1 MITRHLYKHSVETH
15 SHLAR
20 RRPGG
25 SRARLLHN
33 KKERLKGVMMNRI
46 RAWVCGFILPVAALV
61 LLSGADASRVEQDR
75 LGHYR
80 NLGKAFY
87 ENPTMQPQAVDE
99 FKKALDLAPNSAR
112 EMVNYGL
119 ALLRAGK
126 TKEGVAELER
136 AQKQDP
142 KIPHT
147 WFNLGIVFKK
157 QGEYA
162 PAVAQFQG
170 LLRLVPDEPVSHYNL
185 GVLAKSMDKRDE
197 AMREFETAERLNP
210 NLAAPH
216 FQLYNLYRQAGRA
229 DDAARELATFQK
241 LKILTEG
248 AAVPE
253 DMEWSYYAE
262 IYDPIVPRP
271 ESEPAPPPKFGDR
284 KVADGFDAAT
294 AGVLVLDAFGTRRA
308 DLLAWSAKGAQLYKN
323 GTTLVADSGLAG
335 LKDIVSIAAGDYDN
349 DGLPDLCVI
358 TASGAALYHNNKGK
372 FERSPLKLPAG
383 HFAKAVW
390 IDFDHDYDLDL
401 ILLGENAA
409 LARNNGEAGFSD
421 ETALFPFEKGN
432 AIDATPIDLIPDTNG
447 VDLAVSY
454 RDRPGVMYRDRLL
467 GKYEAEPLAALP
479 AGAKGL
485 NAIDVNNDSWTDLA
499 ADGLLLLNHQGKL
512 EPLTGLDATG
522 PLTFADL
529 ANRGIGDLVAGNGV
543 FRNLGLDHFEK
554 TPAAIPAAV
563 AAVAADFDGNGRA
576 DIALIAADGT
586 LHLLHNDIQTHTN
599 WLRAELTGVKTMKLA
614 FGAKVEIKTGS
625 SYQKR
630 TYQGVPLLFGV
641 DTYKSVDAVRI
652 TWPHGLIQDESEQPV
667 DKSIDYQ
674 EAQRLSGSCP
684 MIFTWDGG
692 KFRFITDVLGV
703 APLGAASGDGSY
715 FPVDHDEYV
724 QIPGEAL
731 RAQDGR
737 YEIRITEEL
746 HEVSYLDQVKLIAVD
761 HPADVEIFTNDKFK
775 SPPFPEF
782 RLFGVK
788 QRIYPVSARDEQ
800 GHDVLSR
807 LLKRDRTYPD
817 GFRRDYL
824 DVAELHN
831 LDLDFGKAAPDN
843 RAVLILN
850 GWVDWADG
858 STFMAASQ
866 AHKDLVLPYLHVK
879 NAAGEWKT
887 VIQDMG
893 IPSGK
898 PKTISVD
905 LTGKFL
911 SASREVRIVTNLCVY
926 WDEIFLSEDTAAPL
940 VRLTDIQAESADL
953 HFRGFS
959 TPVIHPQRKQPEGF
973 DYARWMP
980 VSMWNPTQ
988 GLYTRYGDVL
998 PLIGAIDDKLV
1009 IMGSG
1014 DELRLLFPERA
1025 GGPLRAG
1032 WKRDFLLFVDG
1043 WAKDADANTAYS
1055 QTVEPLPFHA
1065 MSQYPYKDGE
1075 HFPDDAAHRQY
1086 REQYNTRP
1094 ALRLIRPLVEGGATQ
1109 GAASLP

>member
-1 MITRHLYKHSVETH
+1 
-15 SHLAR
+15 
-20 RRPGG
+20 
-25 SRARLLHN
+25 
-33 KKERLKGVMMNRI
+33 MNRI
-46 RAWVCGFILPVAALV
+46 PAWLFPLLLSIAALV
-61 LLSGADASRVEQDR
+61 LLFGADTSRVDADR
-75 LGHYR
+75 LGRFR

-87 ENPTMQPQAVDE
+87 ENPTTQPQAVDE

-112 EMVNYGL
+112 EHINYGL
-119 ALLRAGK
+119 ALLHAGR
-126 TKEGVAELER
+126 TKEGVAELR
-136 AQKQDP
+136 IAQKLDP
-142 KIPHT
+142 TIPHT
-147 WFNLGIVFKK
+147 WFNLGITYKK
-157 QGEYA
+157 EGDYA

-170 LLRLVPDEPVSHYNL
+170 LLRLLPDEPVSHYNL
-185 GVLAKSMDKRDE
+185 GVLHKLAEKRDD

-216 FQLYNLYRQAGRA
+216 FQLYNLYRQAGRTA
-229 DDAARELATFQK
+229 DAARELEIFQK
-241 LKILTEG
+241 LKVLTEG

-262 IYDPIVPRP
+262 IYDPIAPRP
-271 ESEPAPPPKFGDR
+271 ETEPAPPPKFEDR
-284 KVADGFDAAT
+284 RLDAGFDPAT
-294 AGVLVLDAFGTRRA
+294 AGLLVLDAFGSRRP
-308 DLLAWSAKGAQLYKN
+308 DLLAWSSRGAQLYRN
-323 GTTLVADSGLAG
+323 GATLVADSGLAG
-335 LKDIVSIAAGDYDN
+335 IKDIRSIAAGDYDN
-349 DGLPDLCVI
+349 DGLPDLCIV
-358 TASGAALYHNNKGK
+358 TATGAALYHNNKGK
-372 FERSPLKLPAG
+372 FEKSPIKLPAG

-401 ILLGENAA
+401 ILLGEDAA

-421 ETALFPFEKGN
+421 DTAAFPFVKGN
-432 AIDATPIDLIPDTNG
+432 AIDAAAMDLIADTNG

-454 RDRPGVMYRDRLL
+454 RDHAGVIYRDRLL
-467 GKYEAEPLAALP
+467 GKYEAVPLHTLP

-485 NAIDVNNDSWTDLA
+485 AAFDVNSDSWTDLA

-512 EPLTGLDATG
+512 EPFAGLDAKG
-522 PLTFADL
+522 PLTFVDL
-529 ANRGIGDLVAGNGV
+529 ANRGIADVLAANGV
-543 FRNLGLDHFEK
+543 YRNLGLDHFAK
-554 TPAAIPAAV
+554 TSAAIPAAV
-563 AAVAADFDGNGRA
+563 AAIASDFDGDGRA
-576 DIALIAADGT
+576 DVALIAPDGG
-586 LHLLHNDIQTHTN
+586 LHLLRNTTETHNH
-599 WLRAELTGVKTMKLA
+599 WLLAGLNGVKNPKLA
-614 FGAKVEIKTGS
+614 PYAKVEIKTGS

-630 TYQGVPLLFGV
+630 TYSGVPLLFGV
-641 DTYKSVDAVRI
+641 DSYKTADAVRI
-652 TWPHGLIQDESEQPV
+652 SWPNGLIQDETEQPV
-667 DKSIDYQ
+667 DKPIEFQ

-684 MIFTWDGG
+684 MIFTWDGSQ
-692 KFRFITDVLGV
+692 FRFITDVLGV

-724 QIPGEAL
+724 QIPGEAMQ
-731 RAQDGR
+731 AVNGR

-746 HEVSYLDQVKLIAVD
+746 REVSYLDQVKLIAVD
-761 HPADVEIFTNDKFK
+761 HPAPVEIFTNDKFK

-788 QRIYPVSARDEQ
+788 QRIYPVRARDGQ
-800 GHDVLSR
+800 GRDVLPR
-807 LLKRDRTYPD
+807 LLHRDRTYPD
-817 GFRRDYL
+817 GFRRTYL
-824 DVAELHN
+824 DVAELHS

-866 AHKDLVLPYLHVK
+866 AHKDLVLPYLQVK
-879 NAAGEWKT
+879 DAAGRWQT
-887 VIQDMG
+887 VIEDMG
-893 IPSGK
+893 IPAGK
-898 PKTISVD
+898 PKTIAVD

-926 WDEIFLSEDTAAPL
+926 WDEIFMSEDTAAPP
-940 VRLTDIQAESADL
+940 VRLTDIQADFADL

-980 VSMWNPTQ
+980 VSMWNPTK

-998 PLIGAIDDKLV
+998 PLIGAIDDRLV

-1014 DELRLLFPERA
+1014 DELRLLFPARA
-1025 GGPLRAG
+1025 AAPLPAG

-1043 WAKDADANTAYS
+1043 CAKDADANTAYG

-1094 ALRLIRPLVEGGATQ
+1094 ALRLIRPLSDS
-1109 GAASLP
+1109 SLRAMIDRARKE